1 MKKIALF
8 PGSFDPFTKGH
19 FSIVKKAMPLF
30 DKIVIGIGENSN
42 KTYLFS
48 SEQRINFIK
57 HCFKTTPQVE
67 VGSYN
72 NLTVDYCREI
82 GANYILR
89 GLRNSVDFGF
99 ERNIA
104 QMNHA
109 MMPSVETV
117 FIVTDPE
124 LSAISSTIVREI
136 IRHNGNASE
145 FVPDGMLD
153 II

>member
-19 FSIVKKAMPLF
+19 FSIVKKASPLF

-48 SEQRINFIK
+48 LEQRINFIK
-57 HCFKTTPQVE
+57 HCFKNNPQIE
-67 VGSYN
+67 VGSYR
-72 NLTVDYCREI
+72 NLTVDYCKEI

-89 GLRNSVDFGF
+89 GLRNSADFGF

-124 LSAISSTIVREI
+124 LSAISSTIVREV
-136 IRHNGNASE
+136 IRHNGNASA
-145 FVPDGMLD
+145 FVPDGMLE
-153 II
+153 I

>member
-8 PGSFDPFTKGH
+8 SGSFDPFTKGH
-19 FSIVKKAMPLF
+19 FSIVKKASPLF

-48 SEQRINFIK
+48 LEQRINFIK
-57 HCFKTTPQVE
+57 HCFKNNPQIE
-67 VGSYN
+67 VGSYG
-72 NLTVDYCREI
+72 NLTVDYCKEI

-89 GLRNSVDFGF
+89 GLRNSADFGF

-109 MMPSVETV
+109 MMPSLETV

-124 LSAISSTIVREI
+124 LSAISSTIVREV
-136 IRHNGNASE
+136 IRHNGNASA
-145 FVPDGMLD
+145 FVPDGMLE
-153 II
+153 I